1 MVGWKKRTN
10 FVIIDCSLFI
20 LILEVIPHH
29 NDIEF
34 HDIDGRITSFTYS
47 QADNNALIHS
57 DSNDPSSPPITLS
70 ALNDLGE
77 ISNEIFGPAEELLL
91 AEAFPD
97 AVLGES
103 SLLDSP
109 DGIFFIFL
117 KSPSL
122 TEL

>member
-1 MVGWKKRTN
+1 M
-10 FVIIDCSLFI
+10 
-20 LILEVIPHH
+20 
-29 NDIEF
+29 
-34 HDIDGRITSFTYS
+34 
-47 QADNNALIHS
+47 IHS